1 MVVQMSSSKEN
12 ELAKQMSKKLQ
23 SEIEKCQTVSD
34 FVNLVFSFKHDS
46 YTIMPIQIKSEIEKL
61 ISVLNNQKPK
71 AVMEIGTANGGTL
84 FLLCQAAATSDA
96 KIISLDL
103 LGGEFGGELFPSW
116 KEPFYQN
123 FSKKNQQLSLIR
135 ADSHDSKT
143 FKKVKQILGT
153 KKLDFL
159 LIDGDHE
166 YEGVKKD
173 FLMYGKL
180 VSPSGIIAF
189 HDINPGP
196 KEEVGGV
203 PTFWKEIA
211 GKYPSFEIIDDGRS
225 GSYGIGFLIFESLD
239 KPLMRYTK
247 IAKNLFEIQEFR
259 LNNLQRELHKVNLV
273 VQEKDK
279 KLHDHDQMI
288 IEKDKHLQQFKDELH
303 KVNLAVQEKDKELES
318 LDEIPNLQKTIQ
330 NKNQILEKKQ
340 EYLENKENEIEQK
353 IQSIKQMKV
362 IISELERIKNENQVQ
377 LKQYK
382 AEIEAILNSKTWKT
396 LQKYV
401 KVKKFFTGK
410 N

>member
-1 MVVQMSSSKEN
+1 MVVQMSSSKEI
-12 ELAKQMSKKLQ
+12 ELAKQMAGKLQ
-23 SEIEKCQTVSD
+23 SESKKCQTVSD
-34 FVNLVFSFKHDS
+34 FVNLVFSFKYDS
-46 YTIMPIQIKSEIEKL
+46 HTIMPIQIKSEIEKL

-103 LGGEFGGELFPSW
+103 LGGKFGGELFPIW

-135 ADSHDSKT
+135 ADSHDSET

-173 FLMYGKL
+173 FLMYRKL

-196 KEEVGGV
+196 KEEVGGI

-211 GKYPSFEIIDDGRS
+211 GKYPSFEIIDDDGRS

-279 KLHDHDQMI
+279 
-288 IEKDKHLQQFKDELH
+288 
-303 KVNLAVQEKDKELES
+303 ELES
-318 LDEIPNLQKTIQ
+318 LLDEIQNLQKTIS
-330 NKNQILEKKQ
+330 
-340 EYLENKENEIEQK
+340 
-353 IQSIKQMKV
+353 SIKQMEV
-362 IISELERIKNENQVQ
+362 INQVQ

-382 AEIEAILNSKTWKT
+382 TDIEAILNSKTWKT

-401 KVKKFFTGK
+401 KVKKFLTGK

>member
-1 MVVQMSSSKEN
+1 
-12 ELAKQMSKKLQ
+12 
-23 SEIEKCQTVSD
+23 
-34 FVNLVFSFKHDS
+34 
-46 YTIMPIQIKSEIEKL
+46 
-61 ISVLNNQKPK
+61 
-71 AVMEIGTANGGTL
+71 
-84 FLLCQAAATSDA
+84 LCQAAATSDA

-103 LGGEFGGELFPSW
+103 PGGEFGGELFPIW

-166 YEGVKKD
+166 YEGVEKD
-173 FLMYGKL
+173 FLMYRKL

-279 KLHDHDQMI
+279 ELHDHDQMI

-303 KVNLAVQEKDKELES
+303 KVNLLVQEKDKELES

-377 LKQYK
+377 FKQYK
-382 AEIEAILNSKTWKT
+382 TEIEAILNSKTWKT